1 MPILTGARY
10 AVRVLANSEGYV
22 TSTEILDTPE
32 AIGDIDTDNY
42 RRFGVYQWG
51 GASVEKSSGDIELDP
66 GGSNEIGVS
75 GAAFKVLLSRPDIA
89 ANGAVFVIFAP
100 PGAEVFSL
108 RFNDAAMSG
117 GYVYLS
123 GLYVT
128 DTPPTFFLGTGG
140 APPGPPGPTTD
151 FWTDLVGSR
160 EII

>member
-10 AVRVLANSEGYV
+10 AIRVLTDSEGYV

-42 RRFGVYQWG
+42 PRFGVYQWG
-51 GASVEKSSGDIELDP
+51 GASVEKSSGDIELNP
-66 GGSNEIGVS
+66 AKPSEIGVS
-75 GAAFKVLLSRPDIA
+75 GAALSVLLNRPDIA
-89 ANGAVFVIFAP
+89 DIGAVFVIFAP
-100 PGAEVFSL
+100 PEAEVFSL
-108 RFNDAAMSG
+108 KFGDAPMSR

-123 GLYVT
+123 GNYVT

-140 APPGPPGPTTD
+140 APPGPATD

>member
-10 AVRVLANSEGYV
+10 AVRVLTNSGGYV

-42 RRFGVYQWG
+42 PRFGVYQWG

-66 GGSNEIGVS
+66 AKPGEIGVS
-75 GAAFKVLLSRPDIA
+75 GAAFTVLLNRPDIA
-89 ANGAVFVIFAP
+89 DIGAVFVIFAP
-100 PGAEVFSL
+100 PEAKVSRLQFD
-108 RFNDAAMSG
+108 DATMSG

-123 GLYVT
+123 GRYVT
-128 DTPPTFFLGTGG
+128 DTQPTFFLGTGG
-140 APPGPPGPTTD
+140 APPGPTTG

>member
-42 RRFGVYQWG
+42 PQFGVYRWSG
-51 GASVEKSSGDIELDP
+51 GAVEKSSGDIELDP
-66 GGSNEIGVS
+66 GSPNEIGVS
-75 GAAFKVLLSRPDIA
+75 GAAFTVLLNRPDIA

-100 PGAEVFSL
+100 PGADVFSL
-108 RFNDAAMSG
+108 QFYDASMSD

-123 GLYVT
+123 GNYVT
-128 DTPPTFFLGTGG
+128 DTPPTFFLGPGG
-140 APPGPPGPTTD
+140 VTPGPATD

>member
-42 RRFGVYQWG
+42 SRFGVYQWG

-66 GGSNEIGVS
+66 AKPGEIGVS
-75 GAAFKVLLSRPDIA
+75 GAGFAVLLNRPDIA
-89 ANGAVFVIFAP
+89 DIGAVFVIFAP
-100 PGAEVFSL
+100 PGAEVSL
-108 RFNDAAMSG
+108 LQFDDAIMSG
-117 GYVYLS
+117 GYVLLS
-123 GLYVT
+123 GYYVT
-128 DTPPTFFLGTGG
+128 DTPPTFFLGAGG
-140 APPGPPGPTTD
+140 APPGPATD

>member
-42 RRFGVYQWG
+42 PRFGVYRWSG
-51 GASVEKSSGDIELDP
+51 GSVEKSSGDIELDP
-66 GGSNEIGVS
+66 GAPNEIGVS
-75 GAAFKVLLSRPDIA
+75 GAAFTVLLSRPGIA

-108 RFNDAAMSG
+108 EFNDARMSA

-123 GLYVT
+123 GNYVT
-128 DTPPTFFLGTGG
+128 DTPPTFFLGAGG
-140 APPGPPGPTTD
+140 VTPGPATD

>member
-10 AVRVLANSEGYV
+10 AVRVLADSEGYV

-42 RRFGVYQWG
+42 PRFGVYRWSG
-51 GASVEKSSGDIELDP
+51 GSVEKSSGDIELDP
-66 GGSNEIGVS
+66 GSPAEIGVS
-75 GAAFKVLLSRPDIA
+75 GAAFKVLLNRPGIA

-100 PGAEVFSL
+100 PEAKVSSL
-108 RFNDAAMSG
+108 RFGDATMSN

-123 GLYVT
+123 GYYVT
-128 DTPPTFFLGTGG
+128 DTPPTFFLGAGG
-140 APPGPPGPTTD
+140 VPPGPATD